1 METQLRD
8 LLHDLATEM
17 PVNVEGTAPA
27 TLRRARGRRVL
38 NAGAGVAIVVAIVVA
53 SASAIRFGDEP
64 TVTPAVTGPNPSTT
78 FAGLWPET
86 NAEALAETQASVDEG
101 HYPLQASPQGI
112 ASLLAV
118 NLLGWQP
125 GDDQAERVDVRGS
138 EAEVVISNRTF
149 GDPVPPVTIEARQLG
164 RNGPRGVW
172 SVVDVSTS
180 LIRLDPVAEIAPG
193 VIGISGSVTD
203 RYDGAPWME
212 ANVFDGPR
220 PEPSLG
226 SARYELTDRTF
237 AFEIHV
243 SSTPDGRATL
253 LLTMPDA
260 VGPSLG
266 AVMVPVP
273 TQVGEPAPPQGP
285 NLEGVPPDVAV
296 TAQRVYDEALAGD
309 VDALAPLLDPNTFA
323 FNFDDGSDPIPAW
336 RADPSVL
343 DLMAA
348 VLQLPAAEPR
358 TIQGYGTL
366 TIWPYLIDSDFDTLT
381 EREADD
387 LQALGYSTADI
398 QLMIDGGNGYQGPRL
413 AIDETGL
420 WRSFTTIGE

>member
-1 METQLRD
+1 MTTRLPN
-8 LLHDLATEM
+8 LLHDLASEI
-17 PVNVEGTAPA
+17 PVDVEAGLRP
-27 TLRRARGRRVL
+27 TLRRARIRRGVT
-38 NAGAGVAIVVAIVVA
+38 AGAAGLAVVALIV
-53 SASAIRFGDEP
+53 SSLSAIDLLSRP
-64 TVTPAVTGPNPSTT
+64 TTPAVTGPNPRPAG

-86 NAEALAETQASVDEG
+86 DAEALAVTQAAVDEG
-101 HYPLQASPQGI
+101 HNPLQASPEGI
-112 ASLLAV
+112 TSLLAV
-118 NLLGWQP
+118 NVLGWDP
-125 GDDQAERVDVRGS
+125 GDDQVEHIEVRGS
-138 EAEVVISNRTF
+138 EAEVVIGNRTF

-193 VIGISGSVTD
+193 VIGISGSVAD
-203 RYDGAPWME
+203 RYDGAPLME
-212 ANVFDGPR
+212 ANVFDGPKA
-220 PEPSLG
+220 EPSLG

-243 SSTPDGRATL
+243 SPTPDGRATL

-260 VGPSLG
+260 VGASLG

-273 TQVGEPAPPQGP
+273 TQVGEPAPPWGP

-296 TAQRVYDEALAGD
+296 TAQRVYDAALAGD

-381 EREADD
+381 KREADD

-420 WRSFTTIGE
+420 WRSFTTMGE

>member
-1 METQLRD
+1 
-8 LLHDLATEM
+8 
-17 PVNVEGTAPA
+17 
-27 TLRRARGRRVL
+27 
-38 NAGAGVAIVVAIVVA
+38 
-53 SASAIRFGDEP
+53 
-64 TVTPAVTGPNPSTT
+64 
-78 FAGLWPET
+78 
-86 NAEALAETQASVDEG
+86 
-101 HYPLQASPQGI
+101 
-112 ASLLAV
+112 
-118 NLLGWQP
+118 
-125 GDDQAERVDVRGS
+125 
-138 EAEVVISNRTF
+138 
-149 GDPVPPVTIEARQLG
+149 
-164 RNGPRGVW
+164 
-172 SVVDVSTS
+172 
-180 LIRLDPVAEIAPG
+180 
-193 VIGISGSVTD
+193 
-203 RYDGAPWME
+203 
-212 ANVFDGPR
+212 
-220 PEPSLG
+220 
-226 SARYELTDRTF
+226 
-237 AFEIHV
+237 
-243 SSTPDGRATL
+243 
-253 LLTMPDA
+253 
-260 VGPSLG
+260 
-266 AVMVPVP
+266 
-273 TQVGEPAPPQGP
+273 
-285 NLEGVPPDVAV
+285 V